1 MRTCMLAAYAALCC
15 ACTPIG
21 GDHAHTRRAPTDD
34 PEERAPDDDHD
45 SDDDDHPGSDPPGD
59 PSDDPPDDPSDDP
72 PDDPSDDPPDDPSD
86 DPPDDPSDDPPDD
99 DLPAHCANGPL
110 DLPLDGCEPT
120 PPSSTGDPHQ
130 DCVARINQFRAEC
143 QCLPPLSRWTGGEDC
158 ADRMA
163 EADHDSGQAHGAA
176 NRGLCEWGYGQNE
189 CPGWGSVGDVID
201 GCLQMM
207 WDEGPGANFWA
218 HGHYLHMA
226 STELT
231 HVACGFYSG
240 NNGTWAVQNFY

>member
-1 MRTCMLAAYAALCC
+1 MRTSMLAVIALWWC
-15 ACTPIG
+15 ACAPRDE
-21 GDHAHTRRAPTDD
+21 DHAHR
-34 PEERAPDDDHD
+34 RAPDDDRTEVAPAD
-45 SDDDDHPGSDPPGD
+45 DPPT
-59 PSDDPPDDPSDDP
+59 DDPPDDPPTDDPPTDDPP
-72 PDDPSDDPPDDPSD
+72 PDDPPLDDPPPDDPPTD
-86 DPPDDPSDDPPDD
+86 DPPPDDPPPNDP
-99 DLPAHCANGPL
+99 PAHCADGPL
-110 DLPLDGCEPT
+110 ELPIDGCAPT

-130 DCVARINQFRAEC
+130 DCVLRINQFRAEC

-163 EADHDSGQAHGAA
+163 EADHDSGQAHGGA
-176 NRGLCEWGYGQNE
+176 NQGLCEWGYGQNE
-189 CPGWGSVGDVID
+189 CPGWGSVDDVID

-207 WDEGPGANFWA
+207 WDEGPGSNFWA

-240 NNGTWAVQNFY
+240 GNGTWAVQNFY